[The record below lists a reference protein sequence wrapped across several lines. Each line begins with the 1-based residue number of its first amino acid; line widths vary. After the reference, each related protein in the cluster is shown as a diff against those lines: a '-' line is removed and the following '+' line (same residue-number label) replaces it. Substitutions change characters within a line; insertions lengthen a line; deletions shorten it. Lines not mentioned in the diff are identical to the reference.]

1 MLFTFLIIPCV
12 SAVLCPP
19 AVEAERVFAV
29 VSSLMAVSTAALCLV
44 FALCWT
50 SETVRSYSNTRALI
64 MAGQALYPTTL
75 LLLIMASTGNTTAL
89 LSTNTSHSLLEISFH
104 LSHAPCICIFYSPK
118 NCLQIIFM
126 ILCPVKERVV
136 PLKLTQRAQLAWN
149 RTV

>member
-1 MLFTFLIIPCV
+1 MLFTFLIISCV

-89 LSTNTSHSLLEISFH
+89 LSSSTSHSLLEISFH
-104 LSHAPCICIFYSPK
+104 LSHAPCICILLY
-118 NCLQIIFM
+118 
-126 ILCPVKERVV
+126 
-136 PLKLTQRAQLAWN
+136 
-149 RTV
+149 